1 MWFGRR
7 LNLLASDN
15 MLETIRTHVLALIVL
30 AVSLSPF
37 SMSSEQAN
45 PQRPESSSTLS
56 TSPADFSEDQTFSQF
71 LRVTQ
76 GMKPPKATHAP
87 DPKFPDLPPDA
98 ERHGTVVMLVGVNA
112 KGRVEAVRVLRSD
125 EHVLETSAV
134 NTVKK
139 WKFRPAEKNGYA
151 VPVQVTVEMKFEK

>member
-1 MWFGRR
+1 MRI
-7 LNLLASDN
+7 L
-15 MLETIRTHVLALIVL
+15 TLI
-30 AVSLSPF
+30 SLSISLSF
-37 SMSSEQAN
+37 LSATARAQSGNA
-45 PQRPESSSTLS
+45 RPESSSTLS
-56 TSPADFSEDQTFSQF
+56 TSPTDFSDDQTFSQY

-98 ERHGTVVMLVGVNA
+98 EQRGTVVMLVGINA
-112 KGRVEAVRVLRSD
+112 KGRVEVVRALRSD
-125 EHVLETSAV
+125 EHVFETSAV

-139 WKFRPAEKNGYA
+139 WKFRPAEKNGHA

>member
-1 MWFGRR
+1 MRI
-7 LNLLASDN
+7 LMLIALSISLSLLAVTARAQTGN
-15 MLETIRTHVLALIVL
+15 A
-30 AVSLSPF
+30 
-37 SMSSEQAN
+37 
-45 PQRPESSSTLS
+45 RPESSSTLS
-56 TSPADFSEDQTFSQF
+56 TSPTDFSDDQTFSQY

-98 ERHGTVVMLVGVNA
+98 EQRGTVVMLVGINA
-112 KGRVEAVRVLRSD
+112 KGRVEVVRVLRSD
-125 EHVLETSAV
+125 EHAFETSAV

-139 WKFRPAEKNGYA
+139 WKFRPAEKNGHT